1 LKSVYFFETCVKI
14 GGDVFYNLLH
24 LAVSQ
29 VLLADIR
36 RAKVTLEKRGI
47 HMQTLLLWLFY
58 ISSFYAFIPGMISRI
73 FGYRVFR
80 KGTGQNEFALTFD
93 DGPDPRFTPL
103 LLELLKKYNAKA
115 TFFVVGAN
123 AERYPELIQRI
134 HDEGHLIGI
143 HNYVHKTNWL
153 MRPATVRGQIERTN
167 DIIYNIIGERSTYY
181 RPPWGIVNLFD
192 ISKRRQVQI
201 VLWSAMFG
209 DWREKLGA
217 ERLTE
222 KMLAR
227 LNPGEVMLLHD
238 SGTTLGAD
246 VDAPQNMLVALERTL
261 EEAQKRGLRSIRV
274 DEMIKMAEKSPIR
287 HLSFGK
293 RMLVGLWLAWEQVFQ
308 FLFRLKTISPTDPF
322 LHYRMRKYQGEPVE
336 LDGGGLLS
344 KGDKVIELH
353 IDNRQLFELGIHSR
367 SSAQLAIRMIRRME
381 ADLPVL
387 AEIIAKDIDLA
398 EAKSLYGVSMIN
410 RGPEKFG
417 FTVHDL
423 PDSLFARST
432 KFYLKILLSVIHPAG
447 GARLKER
454 SEVLVPKL
462 ILMPVSQLLKKMNQ
476 QMPHDER
483 TARKRKQQEEA
494 SSPENSVA
502 EAEMPGVTVIN

>member
-1 LKSVYFFETCVKI
+1 
-14 GGDVFYNLLH
+14 
-24 LAVSQ
+24 
-29 VLLADIR
+29 
-36 RAKVTLEKRGI
+36 
-47 HMQTLLLWLFY
+47 MQTLLLWLFY

-103 LLELLKKYNAKA
+103 LLELLKKYDAKA
-115 TFFVVGAN
+115 TFFVVGSN
-123 AERYPELIQRI
+123 AERYPELIKRI

-153 MRPATVRGQIERTN
+153 MRPATVRRQIQRTN

-192 ISKRRQVQI
+192 ISKRRQVEI
-201 VLWSAMFG
+201 VLWSVMFG

-217 ERLTE
+217 QRLTE

-246 VDAPQNMLVALERTL
+246 PGAPENMLVALELTL
-261 EEAQKRGLRSIRV
+261 QEAQRRGLRSIRV
-274 DEMIKMAEKSPIR
+274 DDMIKMAQKSPVR
-287 HLSFGK
+287 SLSISK
-293 RMLVGLWLAWEQVFQ
+293 RIIVGLWLTWELVFQ
-308 FLFRLKTISPTDPF
+308 WMFQLKTINPKDPF
-322 LHYRMRKYQGEPVE
+322 MHIRMRKYRGKPVE
-336 LDGGGLLS
+336 LGDGSLLC

-353 IDNRQLFELGIHSR
+353 IDNRQLFELGIRSR

-381 ADLPVL
+381 EGLPML
-387 AEIIAKDIDLA
+387 AEVISKDVKLAQAKA
-398 EAKSLYGVSMIN
+398 LYGVSMIN

-417 FTVHDL
+417 FKVHDL
-423 PDSLFARST
+423 PDTLFTRSST
-432 KFYLKILLSVIHPAG
+432 VYLKILMSVIHPAG

-454 SEVLVPKL
+454 SEALVPKL
-462 ILMPVSQLLKKMNQ
+462 IVMPVSDLLKKMNRQ
-476 QMPHDER
+476 LPHEPKVVS
-483 TARKRKQQEEA
+483 KRNLKQEETL
-494 SSPENSVA
+494 SMNDSVT
-502 EAEMPGVTVIN
+502 EVELPGVTVTS

>member
-1 LKSVYFFETCVKI
+1 
-14 GGDVFYNLLH
+14 
-24 LAVSQ
+24 
-29 VLLADIR
+29 
-36 RAKVTLEKRGI
+36 
-47 HMQTLLLWLFY
+47 MQTLLLWLFY
-58 ISSFYAFIPGMISRI
+58 ISSFYAFIPGLISRI

-80 KGTGQNEFALTFD
+80 KGTGSKEFALTFD
-93 DGPDPRFTPL
+93 DGPDPRFTPQLLDL
-103 LLELLKKYNAKA
+103 LLRYNAKA

-123 AERYPELIQRI
+123 AERYPDLIQRM
-134 HDEGHLIGI
+134 HAEGHLIGI

-153 MRPATVRGQIERTN
+153 MRPATVRRQIERTA
-167 DIIYNIIGERSTYY
+167 DIIYNITGERSTYY

-217 ERLTE
+217 DRLTE

-246 VDAPQNMLVALERTL
+246 PDAPEHMLVALERTL
-261 EEAQKRGLRSIRV
+261 EVAQSRALRSIRI
-274 DEMIKMAEKSPIR
+274 DEMIKMAENSPIQK
-287 HLSFGK
+287 LSFGK
-293 RMLVGLWLAWEQVFQ
+293 RLIVGLWLAWEQVFQ
-308 FLFRLKTISPTDPF
+308 FLFQLKTISPEDPF
-322 LHYRMRKYQGEPVE
+322 LHYRLRKYQGGPIKME
-336 LDGGGLLS
+336 GGSLLN

-381 ADLPVL
+381 KDMPVL
-387 AEIIAKDIDLA
+387 AGRIASDEGLA
-398 EAKSLYGVSMIN
+398 EAKALYGVSMIN

-417 FTVHDL
+417 FTVLDL
-423 PDSLFARST
+423 PNGLFARST
-432 KFYLKILLSVIHPAG
+432 KFYLSILLSVIHPAG

-454 SEVLVPKL
+454 SELLVPKM
-462 ILMPVSQLLKKMNQ
+462 ILMPVSQLLDQMNQ
-476 QMPHDER
+476 RASHEKTVKKR
-483 TARKRKQQEEA
+483 ERKQEEELA
-494 SSPENSVA
+494 LKESVV
-502 EAEMPGVTVIN
+502 EAELPGVTVGH

>member
-1 LKSVYFFETCVKI
+1 
-14 GGDVFYNLLH
+14 
-24 LAVSQ
+24 
-29 VLLADIR
+29 
-36 RAKVTLEKRGI
+36 
-47 HMQTLLLWLFY
+47 MQTLLLWLFY
-58 ISSFYAFIPGMISRI
+58 ISTFYAFIPGMISRI
-73 FGYRVFR
+73 FGFRVFR
-80 KGTGQNEFALTFD
+80 KGTGRNEFALTFD

-103 LLELLKKYNAKA
+103 LLDLLKKYDAKA
-115 TFFVVGAN
+115 TFFVVGSN

-134 HDEGHLIGI
+134 HEEGHLIGI

-153 MRPATVRGQIERTN
+153 MRPATVRRQIQRTN

-192 ISKRRQVQI
+192 ISKRRQVEI
-201 VLWSAMFG
+201 VLWSVMFG

-246 VDAPQNMLVALERTL
+246 PDAPENMLVALELTL
-261 EEAQKRGLRSIRV
+261 QEAQRRGLCSIRV
-274 DEMIKMAEKSPIR
+274 DDMIKMAEKSPIR

-293 RMLVGLWLAWEQVFQ
+293 RVLVGLWLAWEQVFQ
-308 FLFRLKTISPTDPF
+308 ALFQLKTINPADPF
-322 LHYRMRKYQGEPVE
+322 MHYRMRKYQGEPVE
-336 LDGGGLLS
+336 LGDGSQLR
-344 KGDKVIELH
+344 KGDKIIELH

-367 SSAQLAIRMIRRME
+367 SSAQLAIRMIRRMQ
-381 ADLPVL
+381 AGLPML
-387 AEIIAKDIDLA
+387 AEVIANDVNLA
-398 EAKSLYGVSMIN
+398 QAKALYGVSMIN

-417 FTVHDL
+417 FSVHDL
-423 PDSLFARST
+423 PDGLFARST
-432 KFYLKILLSVIHPAG
+432 KFYLKILLSVIHPDG

-462 ILMPVSQLLKKMNQ
+462 ILMPVSELLKKMNQ
-476 QMPHDER
+476 QLPHDER
-483 TARKRKQQEEA
+483 SVRKRQPQQEEA
-494 SSPENSVA
+494 VSLNDSLSEV
-502 EAEMPGVTVIN
+502 ELPGATVTN

>member
-1 LKSVYFFETCVKI
+1 
-14 GGDVFYNLLH
+14 
-24 LAVSQ
+24 
-29 VLLADIR
+29 
-36 RAKVTLEKRGI
+36 
-47 HMQTLLLWLFY
+47 MQTLLLWLFY

-80 KGTGQNEFALTFD
+80 KGTGRNEFALTFD

-103 LLELLKKYNAKA
+103 LLELLKRYDAKA
-115 TFFVVGAN
+115 TFFVVGSN
-123 AERYPELIQRI
+123 AERYPDLIQRI

-153 MRPATVRGQIERTN
+153 MRPATVRQQIQRTN

-192 ISKRRQVQI
+192 ISKRRQVEI

-217 ERLTE
+217 EKLTE

-246 VDAPQNMLVALERTL
+246 ADAPGNMLVALEQTL
-261 EEAQKRGLRSIRV
+261 EEARKRGLRSIRI
-274 DEMIKMAEKSPIR
+274 DEMIKMAETSPIR
-287 HLSFGK
+287 RLSFGK
-293 RMLVGLWLAWEQVFQ
+293 RVLVGLWLAWEQVFQ
-308 FLFRLKTISPTDPF
+308 ALFHLQTITPSDPF

-336 LDGGGLLS
+336 LEGGALLR

-353 IDNRQLFELGIHSR
+353 IDNKQLFELGIHSR

-381 ADLPVL
+381 KDLPIL
-387 AEIIAKDIDLA
+387 AEIIAKDVDLA
-398 EAKSLYGVSMIN
+398 EAKALYGVSMIN

-417 FTVHDL
+417 FTVRDL
-423 PDSLFARST
+423 PDGLFARSS
-432 KFYLKILLSVIHPAG
+432 KFYLRILLSVIHPAG

-462 ILMPVSQLLKKMNQ
+462 ILMPVSELLKKMNQ
-476 QMPHDER
+476 QLPHHPK
-483 TARKRKQQEEA
+483 TAKKRKSQQEE
-494 SSPENSVA
+494 SLSLNDSVA
-502 EAEMPGVTVIN
+502 EVEMPGATVTN

>member
-1 LKSVYFFETCVKI
+1 
-14 GGDVFYNLLH
+14 
-24 LAVSQ
+24 
-29 VLLADIR
+29 
-36 RAKVTLEKRGI
+36 
-47 HMQTLLLWLFY
+47 MQTLLLWLFY

-80 KGTGQNEFALTFD
+80 KGTGRNEFALTFD

-103 LLELLKKYNAKA
+103 LLDLLKKYDAKA
-115 TFFVVGAN
+115 TFFVVGSN
-123 AERYPELIQRI
+123 AERYPDLIRRI
-134 HDEGHLIGI
+134 HEEGHLIGI

-153 MRPATVRGQIERTN
+153 MRPATVRRQIQRTN

-192 ISKRRQVQI
+192 ISKRRQVEI
-201 VLWSAMFG
+201 VLWSVMFG

-217 ERLTE
+217 QRLTE

-246 VDAPQNMLVALERTL
+246 PDAPENMLVALELTL
-261 EEAQKRGLRSIRV
+261 QEAQRRGLRSIRV
-274 DEMIKMAEKSPIR
+274 DDMIKMAEKSPIR
-287 HLSFGK
+287 RLSFGK
-293 RMLVGLWLAWEQVFQ
+293 RVLVGLWLAWEQVFQ
-308 FLFRLKTISPTDPF
+308 VMFQLKTINPADPF
-322 LHYRMRKYQGEPVE
+322 MHYRMRKYQGEPVE
-336 LDGGGLLS
+336 LGDGTLLS

-381 ADLPVL
+381 KGLPML
-387 AEIIAKDIDLA
+387 AEVIAEDVNLA
-398 EAKSLYGVSMIN
+398 QAKALYGVSMIN

-417 FTVHDL
+417 FSVHDL
-423 PDSLFARST
+423 PDGIFARST
-432 KFYLKILLSVIHPAG
+432 KFYLKILLSVIHPDG

-462 ILMPVSQLLKKMNQ
+462 ILMPVSELLKKMNKQ
-476 QMPHDER
+476 LPHDER
-483 TARKRKQQEEA
+483 SVRKRKLQQEEA
-494 SSPENSVA
+494 LSLNDSLTEV
-502 EAEMPGVTVIN
+502 ELPGATVTN

>member
-1 LKSVYFFETCVKI
+1 
-14 GGDVFYNLLH
+14 
-24 LAVSQ
+24 
-29 VLLADIR
+29 
-36 RAKVTLEKRGI
+36 
-47 HMQTLLLWLFY
+47 MQTLLLWLFY
-58 ISSFYAFIPGMISRI
+58 ISTFYAFIPGMISRI
-73 FGYRVFR
+73 FGFRVFR

-103 LLELLKKYNAKA
+103 LLDLLKKYDAKA
-115 TFFVVGAN
+115 TFFVVGSN

-134 HDEGHLIGI
+134 HEEGHLIGI

-153 MRPATVRGQIERTN
+153 MRPATVRRQIQRTN

-192 ISKRRQVQI
+192 ISKRRQVEI
-201 VLWSAMFG
+201 VLWSVMFG

-217 ERLTE
+217 QRLTE

-246 VDAPQNMLVALERTL
+246 PDAPENMLVALELTL
-261 EEAQKRGLRSIRV
+261 QEAQRRGLRSIRV
-274 DEMIKMAEKSPIR
+274 DDMIKMAEKSPIR
-287 HLSFGK
+287 RLSFSK
-293 RMLVGLWLAWEQVFQ
+293 RVLVGLWLAWEQVFQ
-308 FLFRLKTISPTDPF
+308 VLFQLKTINPADPF
-322 LHYRMRKYQGEPVE
+322 MHYRMRKYQGEPVE
-336 LDGGGLLS
+336 LGDGTLLS

-367 SSAQLAIRMIRRME
+367 SSAQLAIRMIRRMQKG
-381 ADLPVL
+381 LPML
-387 AEIIAKDIDLA
+387 AEVIASDVNLA
-398 EAKSLYGVSMIN
+398 QAKALYGVSMIN

-417 FTVHDL
+417 FSVHDL
-423 PDSLFARST
+423 PDGLFARST
-432 KFYLKILLSVIHPAG
+432 KFYLKILLSVIHPDG

-462 ILMPVSQLLKKMNQ
+462 ILMPVSELLKKMNQ
-476 QMPHDER
+476 QLPHDER
-483 TARKRKQQEEA
+483 SVRKRKPQQEEA
-494 SSPENSVA
+494 VSLNDSLSEV
-502 EAEMPGVTVIN
+502 ELPGATVTN

>member
-1 LKSVYFFETCVKI
+1 
-14 GGDVFYNLLH
+14 
-24 LAVSQ
+24 
-29 VLLADIR
+29 
-36 RAKVTLEKRGI
+36 
-47 HMQTLLLWLFY
+47 MQTLLLWLFY

-80 KGTGQNEFALTFD
+80 KGTGLNEFALTFD

-103 LLELLKKYNAKA
+103 LLDLLKKYDAKA
-115 TFFVVGAN
+115 TFFVVGSN

-134 HDEGHLIGI
+134 HEEGHLIGI

-153 MRPATVRGQIERTN
+153 MRPATVRRQIQRTN

-192 ISKRRQVQI
+192 ISKRRQVEI
-201 VLWSAMFG
+201 VLWSVMFG

-217 ERLTE
+217 QRLTE

-246 VDAPQNMLVALERTL
+246 PDAPENMLVALELTL
-261 EEAQKRGLRSIRV
+261 QEAQRRGLRSIRV
-274 DEMIKMAEKSPIR
+274 DDMIKMAEKSPIR
-287 HLSFGK
+287 RLSFGK
-293 RMLVGLWLAWEQVFQ
+293 RVLVGLWLAWEQVFQ
-308 FLFRLKTISPTDPF
+308 VLFQLKTINPADPF
-322 LHYRMRKYQGEPVE
+322 MHYRMRKYQGEPVE
-336 LDGGGLLS
+336 LGDGTQLR
-344 KGDKVIELH
+344 KGDKIIELH
-353 IDNRQLFELGIHSR
+353 IDNKQLFELGIHSR

-381 ADLPVL
+381 KGLPML
-387 AEIIAKDIDLA
+387 AEVIAKDVDLA
-398 EAKSLYGVSMIN
+398 QAKALYGVSMIN

-417 FTVHDL
+417 FSVHDL
-423 PDSLFARST
+423 PDGLFARST
-432 KFYLKILLSVIHPAG
+432 KFYLKILLSVIHPDG

-462 ILMPVSQLLKKMNQ
+462 ILMPVSELLKKMNQ
-476 QMPHDER
+476 QLPHDER
-483 TARKRKQQEEA
+483 SVRKRKPQQEEA
-494 SSPENSVA
+494 LSLNDSLSEV
-502 EAEMPGVTVIN
+502 ELPGATVTN

>member
-1 LKSVYFFETCVKI
+1 
-14 GGDVFYNLLH
+14 
-24 LAVSQ
+24 
-29 VLLADIR
+29 
-36 RAKVTLEKRGI
+36 
-47 HMQTLLLWLFY
+47 MQTLLLWLFY

-80 KGTGQNEFALTFD
+80 KGTGRNEFALTFD

-103 LLELLKKYNAKA
+103 LLDLLKKYDAKA
-115 TFFVVGAN
+115 TFFVVGSN
-123 AERYPELIQRI
+123 AERYPDLIQRI

-153 MRPATVRGQIERTN
+153 MRPATVRRQIQRTN

-192 ISKRRQVQI
+192 ISKRRQVEI
-201 VLWSAMFG
+201 VLWSVMFG

-217 ERLTE
+217 QRLTE

-246 VDAPQNMLVALERTL
+246 PDAPENMLVALELTL
-261 EEAQKRGLRSIRV
+261 QEAQRRGLRSIRV
-274 DEMIKMAEKSPIR
+274 DDMIKMAEKSPIR
-287 HLSFGK
+287 RLSFGK
-293 RMLVGLWLAWEQVFQ
+293 RVLVGLWLAWEQVFQ
-308 FLFRLKTISPTDPF
+308 VMFQLKTINPADPF
-322 LHYRMRKYQGEPVE
+322 MHYRMRKYQGEPVE
-336 LDGGGLLS
+336 LGDGTLLS

-353 IDNRQLFELGIHSR
+353 IDNRQLFELGVHSR

-381 ADLPVL
+381 KGLPML
-387 AEIIAKDIDLA
+387 AEVIAEDVNLA
-398 EAKSLYGVSMIN
+398 QAKALYGVSMIN

-417 FTVHDL
+417 FSVHDL
-423 PDSLFARST
+423 PDGIFARST
-432 KFYLKILLSVIHPAG
+432 KFYLKILLSVIHPDG

-462 ILMPVSQLLKKMNQ
+462 ILMPVSELLKKMNKQ
-476 QMPHDER
+476 LPHDER
-483 TARKRKQQEEA
+483 SVRKRKAQQEEA
-494 SSPENSVA
+494 LSLNDSLTEV
-502 EAEMPGVTVIN
+502 ELPGATVTN

>member
-1 LKSVYFFETCVKI
+1 
-14 GGDVFYNLLH
+14 
-24 LAVSQ
+24 
-29 VLLADIR
+29 
-36 RAKVTLEKRGI
+36 
-47 HMQTLLLWLFY
+47 MQTLLLWLFY

-80 KGTGQNEFALTFD
+80 KGTGRNEFALTFD

-103 LLELLKKYNAKA
+103 LLDLLKKYDAKA
-115 TFFVVGAN
+115 TFFVVGSN
-123 AERYPELIQRI
+123 AERYPDLIQRI

-153 MRPATVRGQIERTN
+153 MRPATVRRQIQRTN

-192 ISKRRQVQI
+192 ISKRRQVEI
-201 VLWSAMFG
+201 VLWSVMFG

-217 ERLTE
+217 QRLTE

-246 VDAPQNMLVALERTL
+246 PDAPENMLVALELTL
-261 EEAQKRGLRSIRV
+261 QEAQRRGLRSIRV
-274 DEMIKMAEKSPIR
+274 DDMIKMAEKSPIR
-287 HLSFGK
+287 RLSFGK
-293 RMLVGLWLAWEQVFQ
+293 RVLVGLWLAWEQVFQ
-308 FLFRLKTISPTDPF
+308 VMFQLKTINPADPF
-322 LHYRMRKYQGEPVE
+322 MHYRMRKYQGEPVE
-336 LDGGGLLS
+336 LGDGTLLS

-353 IDNRQLFELGIHSR
+353 IDNRQLFELGVHSR

-381 ADLPVL
+381 KGLPML
-387 AEIIAKDIDLA
+387 AEVIAEDVNLA
-398 EAKSLYGVSMIN
+398 QAKALYGVSMIN

-417 FTVHDL
+417 FSVHDL
-423 PDSLFARST
+423 PDGIFARST
-432 KFYLKILLSVIHPAG
+432 KFYLKILLSVIHPDG

-462 ILMPVSQLLKKMNQ
+462 ILMPVSELLKKMNKQ
-476 QMPHDER
+476 LPHDER
-483 TARKRKQQEEA
+483 SVRKRKPQQEEA
-494 SSPENSVA
+494 LSLNDSLTEV
-502 EAEMPGVTVIN
+502 ELPGATVTN

>member
-1 LKSVYFFETCVKI
+1 
-14 GGDVFYNLLH
+14 
-24 LAVSQ
+24 
-29 VLLADIR
+29 
-36 RAKVTLEKRGI
+36 
-47 HMQTLLLWLFY
+47 MQTLLLWLFY

-80 KGTGQNEFALTFD
+80 KGTGRNEFALTFD

-103 LLELLKKYNAKA
+103 LLDLLKKYDAKA
-115 TFFVVGAN
+115 TFFVVGSN
-123 AERYPELIQRI
+123 AERYPDLIQRI
-134 HDEGHLIGI
+134 HEEGHLIGI

-153 MRPATVRGQIERTN
+153 MRPATVRRQIQRTN

-192 ISKRRQVQI
+192 ISKRRQVEI
-201 VLWSAMFG
+201 VLWSVMFG

-217 ERLTE
+217 QRLTE

-246 VDAPQNMLVALERTL
+246 PDAPENMLVALELTL
-261 EEAQKRGLRSIRV
+261 QEAQRRGLRSIRV
-274 DEMIKMAEKSPIR
+274 DDMIKMAEKSPIR
-287 HLSFGK
+287 RLSFGK
-293 RMLVGLWLAWEQVFQ
+293 RVLVGLWLAWEQVFQ
-308 FLFRLKTISPTDPF
+308 VMFQLKTINPADPF
-322 LHYRMRKYQGEPVE
+322 MHYRMRKYQGEPVE
-336 LDGGGLLS
+336 LGDGTLLS

-381 ADLPVL
+381 KGLPML
-387 AEIIAKDIDLA
+387 AEVIAEDVNLA
-398 EAKSLYGVSMIN
+398 QAKALYGVSMIN

-417 FTVHDL
+417 FSVHDL
-423 PDSLFARST
+423 PDGIFARST
-432 KFYLKILLSVIHPAG
+432 KFYLKILLSVIHPDG

-462 ILMPVSQLLKKMNQ
+462 ILMPVSELLKKMNKQ
-476 QMPHDER
+476 LPHDER
-483 TARKRKQQEEA
+483 SVRKRKAQQEEA
-494 SSPENSVA
+494 LSLNDSLTEV
-502 EAEMPGVTVIN
+502 ELPGATVTN

>member
-1 LKSVYFFETCVKI
+1 
-14 GGDVFYNLLH
+14 
-24 LAVSQ
+24 
-29 VLLADIR
+29 
-36 RAKVTLEKRGI
+36 
-47 HMQTLLLWLFY
+47 MQTLLLWLFY
-58 ISSFYAFIPGMISRI
+58 ISTFYAFIPGMISRI
-73 FGYRVFR
+73 FGFRVFR

-103 LLELLKKYNAKA
+103 LLDLLKKYDAKA
-115 TFFVVGAN
+115 TFFVVGSN
-123 AERYPELIQRI
+123 AERYPDLIRRI
-134 HDEGHLIGI
+134 HGEGHLIGI

-153 MRPATVRGQIERTN
+153 MRPATVRRQIQRTN

-192 ISKRRQVQI
+192 ISKRRQVEI
-201 VLWSAMFG
+201 VLWSVMFG

-217 ERLTE
+217 QRLTE

-246 VDAPQNMLVALERTL
+246 PGAPENMLIALELTL
-261 EEAQKRGLRSIRV
+261 QEAQKRGLRSIRV
-274 DEMIKMAEKSPIR
+274 DDMIKMAEKSPIR
-287 HLSFGK
+287 RLSFSK
-293 RMLVGLWLAWEQVFQ
+293 RVLVGLWLAWEQVFQ
-308 FLFRLKTISPTDPF
+308 VLFQLKTINPADPF
-322 LHYRMRKYQGEPVE
+322 MHYRMRKYQGEPVE
-336 LDGGGLLS
+336 LGDGTLLS

-381 ADLPVL
+381 KGLPML
-387 AEIIAKDIDLA
+387 AEVIADDVNLA
-398 EAKSLYGVSMIN
+398 QAKALYGVSMIN

-417 FTVHDL
+417 FSVHDL
-423 PDSLFARST
+423 PDGIFARST
-432 KFYLKILLSVIHPAG
+432 KFYLKILLSVIHPDG

-462 ILMPVSQLLKKMNQ
+462 ILMPVSELFKKMNKQ
-476 QMPHDER
+476 LPHDER
-483 TARKRKQQEEA
+483 SVRKRKPQQEEA
-494 SSPENSVA
+494 LSLNDSLTEV
-502 EAEMPGVTVIN
+502 ELPGATVTN

>member
-1 LKSVYFFETCVKI
+1 
-14 GGDVFYNLLH
+14 
-24 LAVSQ
+24 
-29 VLLADIR
+29 
-36 RAKVTLEKRGI
+36 
-47 HMQTLLLWLFY
+47 MQTLLLWLFY

-80 KGTGQNEFALTFD
+80 KGTGRNEFALTFD

-103 LLELLKKYNAKA
+103 LLDLLKKYDAKA
-115 TFFVVGAN
+115 TFFVVGSN

-134 HDEGHLIGI
+134 HEEGHLIGI

-153 MRPATVRGQIERTN
+153 MRPATVRRQIQRTN

-192 ISKRRQVQI
+192 ISKRRQVEI
-201 VLWSAMFG
+201 VLWSVMFG

-217 ERLTE
+217 QRLTE

-246 VDAPQNMLVALERTL
+246 PDAPENMLVALELTL
-261 EEAQKRGLRSIRV
+261 QEAQRRGLRSIRV
-274 DEMIKMAEKSPIR
+274 DDMIKMAEKSPIR
-287 HLSFGK
+287 RLSFGK
-293 RMLVGLWLAWEQVFQ
+293 RVLVGLWLAWEQVFQ
-308 FLFRLKTISPTDPF
+308 ALFQLKTIDPADPF
-322 LHYRMRKYQGEPVE
+322 MHYRMRKYQGEPVE
-336 LDGGGLLS
+336 LGDGSQLK
-344 KGDKVIELH
+344 KGDKIIELH

-367 SSAQLAIRMIRRME
+367 SSAQLAIRMIRRMQKG
-381 ADLPVL
+381 LPML
-387 AEIIAKDIDLA
+387 AEVIASDVNLA
-398 EAKSLYGVSMIN
+398 QAKALYGVSMIN

-417 FTVHDL
+417 FSVHDL
-423 PDSLFARST
+423 PDGLFARST
-432 KFYLKILLSVIHPAG
+432 KFYLKILLSVIHPDG

-462 ILMPVSQLLKKMNQ
+462 ILMPVSELLKKMNQ
-476 QMPHDER
+476 QLPHDER
-483 TARKRKQQEEA
+483 SVRKRKPQQEEA
-494 SSPENSVA
+494 VSLNDSLSEV
-502 EAEMPGVTVIN
+502 ELPGATVTN

>member
-1 LKSVYFFETCVKI
+1 
-14 GGDVFYNLLH
+14 
-24 LAVSQ
+24 
-29 VLLADIR
+29 
-36 RAKVTLEKRGI
+36 
-47 HMQTLLLWLFY
+47 MQTLLLWLFY

-80 KGTGQNEFALTFD
+80 KGTGRNEFALTFD

-103 LLELLKKYNAKA
+103 LLDLLKKYDAKA
-115 TFFVVGAN
+115 TFFVVGSN
-123 AERYPELIQRI
+123 AERYPDLIQRI
-134 HDEGHLIGI
+134 HEEGHLIGI

-153 MRPATVRGQIERTN
+153 MRPATVRRQIQRTN

-192 ISKRRQVQI
+192 ISKRRQVEI
-201 VLWSAMFG
+201 VLWSVMFG

-217 ERLTE
+217 QRLTE

-246 VDAPQNMLVALERTL
+246 PDAPENMLVALELTL
-261 EEAQKRGLRSIRV
+261 QEAQRRGLRSIRV
-274 DEMIKMAEKSPIR
+274 DDMIKMAEKSPIR
-287 HLSFGK
+287 RLSFGK
-293 RMLVGLWLAWEQVFQ
+293 RVLVGLWLAWEQVFQ
-308 FLFRLKTISPTDPF
+308 VMFQLKTINPADPF
-322 LHYRMRKYQGEPVE
+322 MHYRMRKYQGEPVE
-336 LDGGGLLS
+336 LGDGTLLS

-353 IDNRQLFELGIHSR
+353 IDNRQLFELGVHSR

-381 ADLPVL
+381 KGLPML
-387 AEIIAKDIDLA
+387 AEVIAEDVNLA
-398 EAKSLYGVSMIN
+398 QAKALYGVSMIN

-417 FTVHDL
+417 FSVHDL
-423 PDSLFARST
+423 PDGIFARST
-432 KFYLKILLSVIHPAG
+432 KFYLKILLSVIHPDG

-462 ILMPVSQLLKKMNQ
+462 ILMPVSELLKKMNKQ
-476 QMPHDER
+476 LPHDER
-483 TARKRKQQEEA
+483 SVRKRKAQQEEA
-494 SSPENSVA
+494 LSLNDSLTEV
-502 EAEMPGVTVIN
+502 ELPGATVTN